1 MLTPMIQYQKH
12 YVRLRNQLIRLLYK
26 GLLHK
31 PFYKGG
37 ASIPSLGYEIVV
49 PPPNKI
55 EKRKK
60 NV

>member
-1 MLTPMIQYQKH
+1 M
-12 YVRLRNQLIRLLYK
+12 LYK